1 LVAGT
6 GEDEK
11 NAYNIPAQNKDDER
25 SIKDCDYLAIVVD
38 NNDNY
43 HAFVGI
49 QTTVTKEGKEVVEA
63 IWYKPKEGVNVNQ
76 FKGLDMWI
84 KFDGINELIYFLIT
98 KYE

>member
-11 NAYNIPAQNKDDER
+11 NAYNIPAQNKDDKR

-63 IWYKPKEGVNVNQ
+63 IWHKPKEGVNVNQ